1 MPSPDEAPR
10 AAEVG
15 SLLRPSNR
23 RGLGRW
29 LKPTVTIGLYVL
41 VFYWTDAQQIMGKL
55 RTAQLGTVALCIL
68 LYVSGQALSA
78 LKWRLLVIPVGLTTS
93 YVRLVG
99 FYFTGMFF
107 NLFLPTIVGGDAVKA
122 VLLARETGAPARA
135 TMSVFMERDTG
146 LFALLGIALVAAYL
160 APPVALYGIS
170 LVALTWLLTA
180 GYVAANVAL
189 FSPGAYRLV
198 DRAIALSPLGAIRAR
213 TASLYQAAA
222 PYTSAPGVIFFA
234 VILSIVFQ
242 AVVIGVVFLNAHALS
257 LSIPLSAVAVFV
269 PLVSLAGMLPVSVN
283 GLGVRE
289 ALYIL
294 LFGQI
299 GVPAEV
305 AVSLALLYLGVTFVA
320 SLPGGLVYALQ
331 KSPASLAASQAAPD
345 LH

>member
-1 MPSPDEAPR
+1 MPSPDEAPA

-15 SLLRPSNR
+15 SLIRRSDR
-23 RGLGRW
+23 RGFGRW
-29 LKPTVTIGLYVL
+29 VKPVVTIGLYVL
-41 VFYWTDAQQIMGKL
+41 VFYWTNAEQIVGTL
-55 RTAQLGTVALCIL
+55 RTAQLGIVALCIA
-68 LYVSGQALSA
+68 LYAAGQALSA
-78 LKWRLLVIPVGLTTS
+78 LKWWFLIVPVGLSTS
-93 YVRLVG
+93 YARLLG

-146 LFALLGIALVAAYL
+146 LCALLAIALVAAYV
-160 APPVALYGIS
+160 APPVTLYGIS

-180 GYVAANVAL
+180 GYVAANIAL
-189 FSPGAYRLV
+189 FSPWAYRLV
-198 DRAIALSPLGAIRAR
+198 DRVIALSPLGAIRPR

-222 PYTSAPGVIFFA
+222 PYSSALGVITFA
-234 VILSIVFQ
+234 VVLSIAFQ
-242 AVVIGVVFLNAHALS
+242 AVVIGVVFLNARALS

-269 PLVSLAGMLPVSVN
+269 PLVSLAGMVPVSVN

-299 GVPAEV
+299 GVSAEG

-331 KSPASLAASQAAPD
+331 KSPASLAASQAAPN